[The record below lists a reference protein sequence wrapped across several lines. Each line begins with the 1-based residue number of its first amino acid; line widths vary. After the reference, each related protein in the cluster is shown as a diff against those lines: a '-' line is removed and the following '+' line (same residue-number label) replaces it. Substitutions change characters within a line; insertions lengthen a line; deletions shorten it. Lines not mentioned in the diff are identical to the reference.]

1 MSRPLGVTLIACFFL
16 VAGLYYCNIGIRMW
30 LDRGGVVEP
39 SEFRILSFMPY
50 WMVGIGLAWVLVS
63 WGLLGLQDWAR
74 WAAQIL
80 LGISVGLALP
90 TMYLKNTH
98 FRWQT
103 IGVTAQLLLKALA
116 VGYLFRANVMEA
128 FLGKRAEPNHS
139 APPSA
144 DR

>member
-1 MSRPLGVTLIACFFL
+1 MW
-16 VAGLYYCNIGIRMW
+16 VA
-30 LDRGGVVEP
+30 RGGVVER
-39 SEFRILSFMPY
+39 SEFRMRSFMPY
-50 WMVGIGLAWVLVS
+50 WMVGIGLAWILVS
-63 WGLLGLQDWAR
+63 WGLIRLQDWAR

-90 TMYLKNTH
+90 TMYLKNTP

-103 IGVTAQLLLKALA
+103 MGVTAQLVLKALA

-128 FLGKRAEPNHS
+128 FLGQRAEPNHL